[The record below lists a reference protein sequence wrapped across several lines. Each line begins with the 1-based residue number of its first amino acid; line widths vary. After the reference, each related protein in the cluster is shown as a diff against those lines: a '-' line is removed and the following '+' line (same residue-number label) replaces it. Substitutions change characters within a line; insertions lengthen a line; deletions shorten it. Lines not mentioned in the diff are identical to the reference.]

1 VLVEIIDHLRERIA
15 AGDEVIEIVVADPD
29 RGRGSYPGEPID
41 GGIHRPLRV
50 WVELADR
57 LELRLATPRPAGD
70 SHVRLRFERIGSA
83 APTPVAD
90 PTEKYG
96 SASEFAR
103 ISKLEDPGFVID
115 LDDALDRARLGP
127 QPSVLDLGCNTA
139 EVLGHVARRRPQAT
153 LVGVD
158 HSASALA
165 IARDRFPQHR
175 FIEADLA
182 ALPGL
187 ELPRFDLVLALCTLQ
202 SPGVDDRVVLQHVVQ
217 SHLAE
222 HGSVI
227 LAVPNC
233 RYRAGEVL
241 HGARTKNFRQPELS
255 LVIKHVAYFKK
266 YLQQHKRRVF
276 VTGRNYIFV
285 TGVLYGGAG

>member
-1 VLVEIIDHLRERIA
+1 MLVEIIDHLRERIA
-15 AGDEVIEIVVADPD
+15 AGDEAIEIVVADPD
-29 RGRGSYPGEPID
+29 RGRGLYPGEPID
-41 GGIHRPLRV
+41 GDIHRPLRV

-57 LELRLATPRPAGD
+57 LELRLATPRPAGEGR
-70 SHVRLRFERIGSA
+70 VRLRFERIDA
-83 APTPVAD
+83 DVPTRVSD

-103 ISKLEDPGFVID
+103 ISKLEDPGFVLD
-115 LDDALDRARLGP
+115 FDDALDRAGLGP

-139 EVLGHVARRRPQAT
+139 EVLGHVARRRPEASF
-153 LVGVD
+153 VGVD
-158 HSASALA
+158 HSPSALA
-165 IARDRFPQHR
+165 VARRRFPRHR
-175 FIEADLA
+175 FVEADLA
-182 ALPGL
+182 ALPDL
-187 ELPRFDLVLALCTLQ
+187 DLPRFDLVIALCTLQ
-202 SPGVDDRVVLQHVVQ
+202 SPGVDDRMVLQHVVQ
-217 SHLAE
+217 SLLAE
-222 HGSVI
+222 RGSVI

-285 TGVLYGGAG
+285 TGVPL